1 MPPRKGQMATPATRR
16 DSQELA
22 KEAAD
27 RDMYGM
33 DVDYESPT
41 PRPQPNEDMLQIM
54 QQMQQQLREQ
64 ESRYQVMMSTQNARI
79 NELQQRMQTGDGQPQ
94 NQHNQPPPHNAS
106 NSSIDDLVKWF
117 KSNSTHDPVEKE
129 EKRIIRGSERYWP
142 DHGFKLAGRENFTLW
157 QQAILRDAEY

>member
-1 MPPRKGQMATPATRR
+1 MATPATHW

-64 ESRYQVMMSTQNARI
+64 ESHYQVMMSTQN
-79 NELQQRMQTGDGQPQ
+79 T
-94 NQHNQPPPHNAS
+94 
-106 NSSIDDLVKWF
+106 
-117 KSNSTHDPVEKE
+117 
-129 EKRIIRGSERYWP
+129 
-142 DHGFKLAGRENFTLW
+142 
-157 QQAILRDAEY
+157 